1 MGLALFIPFVCA
13 AAPAHAHFLWA
24 RVEASPP
31 PSLSVYFSEEPADRT
46 TAVPLSRLSSA
57 HARDAAG
64 TDLRL
69 ASGSSFLSA
78 PLPADANVAV
88 ATQSWGVVDR
98 SEDGTGA
105 FLLEY
110 YAKAAASLTATAR
123 PAGIRYE
130 TFAAI
135 RAGRL
140 VVSVRGADGP
150 ARAAQVRL
158 HLPSGPTA
166 DRVTDDQGE
175 AAFDLKGA
183 GLYGARAR
191 VVEARS
197 GTESGKA
204 FREVRHYST
213 LVFPVSPIEASS
225 GAGLPSPAV
234 AESAPAA
241 ASPNADPAAYALLK
255 KAHDSRQAMPAD
267 FPGFS
272 CKLDFR
278 DDDKTSSG
286 RVVYRRQGDTTID
299 IPGLGPEGVEW
310 LRGQLQNLIGHRRGG
325 DFASGDGRYPLQLGP
340 EDGNAYGRLIVLND
354 PMKSEYR
361 VRDDRVLE
369 VTRTQ
374 DGMRFTISVI
384 EAFDTAFGKYIANH
398 FLVSYRDAASG
409 VLKKVEGYRDSHARV
424 DDVYLPTSR
433 TVLTVEAASAT
444 PRVRSIKLRDI
455 RRLEAGAPGA
465 TGAATPATTP
475 AAASAPAAVDRAPST
490 ATPVAQ
496 AAAGGHSSMS
506 VTESVT
512 VVATGRPEPVR
523 DTAVPVTIIDEDT
536 VVRELMSDIRDLVR
550 WAPGVYAE
558 NSATRFGLSGV
569 NIRGIGGN
577 RVQTQVDGV
586 RTAEQFDFGPFGITQ
601 YSLDPEA
608 LKTVEIV
615 RSAGSAL
622 YGRDA
627 LGGVVSFA
635 TRDPRDYLSTFGNDL
650 YVGAKAGYDGRR
662 NEVAESL
669 SFALGNETIQA
680 SAFVS
685 RRDGG
690 EVENQG
696 GVESDDFTRT
706 APNPQKRTA
715 TSILAKVA
723 ATPAPG
729 HELKLTAE
737 RFDASARTEALTS
750 QGTTTAGTTRTTVSD
765 IEGVDEQ
772 DRTRISLDYEWAPA
786 ARALDR
792 ATARAFYQ
800 TDESRQ
806 STSESRLSVSPS
818 RTTEVRRDGVLTF
831 EQRSIGGELRLSK
844 TVRTDSVSHALILGG
859 SVAVD
864 SFDQVR
870 LRTDTNAAT
879 GAQVPSFPLVFP
891 SKYFPRSDVTNVA
904 AFIQDSIAFQGDR
917 IRVTPGVRIDRFRL
931 DADQNDPVYLSG
943 NAGIDPPVDMD
954 DTAIS
959 PRIGA
964 VVRVTSP
971 LSAYG
976 QYARGFRAPPFSYVN
991 NGFTNVASGYTTLPN
1006 GNLQPELSDNFEL
1019 GLRGTFKGADFSA
1032 GVFDNRYSD
1041 FIEITAVG
1049 VNPSTGLLE
1058 FQPRNVT
1065 DVRIRGFELA
1075 GSAALSSTFSANVS
1089 FAVLDGENRSS
1100 GLPLNSI
1107 PPTKLVAGVRWHPSL
1122 PFGGELIG
1130 TFVGAR
1136 DDVDTSVTDQ
1146 VRTPGYSV
1154 LDVTFFYD
1162 ISTRFSLQAAVFNVF
1177 DRTYLAWSDVQ
1188 GITSSSPVLDRYTSP
1203 GRSVSATIR
1212 VRM

>member
-1 MGLALFIPFVCA
+1 VPANPTLINTGPKRLLILGLSLVVPLVCA

-24 RVEASPP
+24 RVEAGSP
-31 PSLSVYFSEEPADRT
+31 PSLSIYFSEEPADRT

-57 HARDAAG
+57 QARDAAG
-64 TDLRL
+64 RDLRL
-69 ASGSSFLSA
+69 AAGSSFLSA
-78 PLPADANVAV
+78 TLPADANVAV

-110 YAKAAASLTATAR
+110 YAKAAASLTATTHAT
-123 PAGIRYE
+123 GIRYE
-130 TFAAI
+130 TFAVL

-140 VVSVRGADGP
+140 VVSVRGDSGP
-150 ARAAQVRL
+150 ARAAGVRL
-158 HLPSGPTA
+158 HLPSGSTV
-166 DRVTDDQGE
+166 DGVTDELGE
-175 AAFDLKGA
+175 AAFDLREA
-183 GLYGARAR
+183 GVYGARAR
-191 VVEARS
+191 IVEARS
-197 GTESGKA
+197 GVDAGKPY
-204 FREVRHYST
+204 REVRHYST
-213 LVFPVSPIEASS
+213 LVFPVSPVEASS
-225 GAGLPSPAV
+225 GAGLPAPAV
-234 AESAPAA
+234 AESAPVDAPA
-241 ASPNADPAAYALLK
+241 NADPAAYALLK
-255 KAHDSRQAMPAD
+255 KAHDSRQVMPAG
-267 FPGFS
+267 FPGFR
-272 CKLDFR
+272 CLLDFR
-278 DDDKTSSG
+278 DDDRAFSG
-286 RVVYRRQGDTTID
+286 RLVYRRQGEMTID
-299 IPGLGPEGVEW
+299 VPGVGPEGVEW
-310 LRGQLQNLIGHRRGG
+310 LKGQLQNLIGHRRGG
-325 DFASGDGRYPLQLGP
+325 DFASGDGRYPLKLDP
-340 EDGNAYGRLIVLND
+340 EDGNSYGRLIVVND
-354 PMKSEYR
+354 WMKSEYR

-433 TVLTVEAASAT
+433 TVLTVETGSPS
-444 PRVRSIKLRDI
+444 PRVRSIKLREI
-455 RRLEAGAPGA
+455 RRLEA
-465 TGAATPATTP
+465 ATTNM
-475 AAASAPAAVDRAPST
+475 
-490 ATPVAQ
+490 TPVAQ
-496 AAAGGHSSMS
+496 PLAGTRPAMS

-523 DTAVPVTIIDEDT
+523 DTAVPVTIIDEET

-622 YGRDA
+622 YGSDA

-650 YVGAKAGYDGRR
+650 YVGAKAGYDDRR
-662 NEVAESL
+662 NELAESL

-696 GVESDDFTRT
+696 DVESADFTRT

-723 ATPAPG
+723 ATPAAG
-729 HELKLTAE
+729 QELKLTAE
-737 RFDASARTEALTS
+737 RFDASARTDVLTS
-750 QGTTTAGTTRTTVSD
+750 QGTTTTGSTRTTVSD
-765 IEGVDEQ
+765 VEGFDEQ
-772 DRTRISLDYEWAPA
+772 DRTRVSLDYVWAPA
-786 ARALDR
+786 AGALDR
-792 ATARAFYQ
+792 LAARAFYQ
-800 TDESRQ
+800 NDESRQ
-806 STSESRLSVSPS
+806 STSENRLSVSPS
-818 RTTEVRRDGVLTF
+818 RTTEVRRDGALTF

-844 TVRTDSVSHALILGG
+844 MVRTGQVKHALTLGG
-859 SVAVD
+859 SLRVD
-864 SFDQVR
+864 TFDQLR
-870 LRTDTNAAT
+870 LRTDMNVVT
-879 GAQVPSFPLVFP
+879 GASVPSSPLVFP

-917 IRVTPGVRIDRFRL
+917 IRVTPGVRFDRFRL

-971 LSAYG
+971 FSAYG

-1006 GNLQPELSDNFEL
+1006 GNLRPELSDNFEL

-1041 FIEITAVG
+1041 FIEITSVG

-1075 GSAALSSTFSANVS
+1075 GSAALSSTFTANVS

-1107 PPTKLVAGVRWHPSL
+1107 PPTKLVAGVRWHPSR

-1146 VRTPGYSV
+1146 VRTPGYGL

-1177 DRTYLAWSDVQ
+1177 DRTYLAWADVQ
-1188 GITSSSPVLDRYTSP
+1188 GITASSPVLDRYTSP
-1203 GRSVSATIR
+1203 GRSVSAAIR
-1212 VRM
+1212 FRM